1 MYFGLLLSGHLQVR
15 CYSVQNLELTC
26 MQCQVD
32 GLAQSIRS
40 LSDSSVLSDKE
51 INDLAHSLID
61 NKVCSLEVRRP
72 A

>member
-1 MYFGLLLSGHLQVR
+1 MLFFEIPHF
-15 CYSVQNLELTC
+15 
-26 MQCQVD
+26 QVD